1 MNMGVYVSVYDQQMW
16 TWQQLAMGIVY
27 NSLSPSSN
35 YQGPSNPDFSL
46 QVKEKRGSRITNPQM
61 QIYIG
66 TGEESE
72 ILDYYSRRAI
82 FPYIWK
88 GSSMLPVMK
97 WFAKA
102 DQLNLERI
110 SV

>member
-1 MNMGVYVSVYDQQMW
+1 
-16 TWQQLAMGIVY
+16 
-27 NSLSPSSN
+27 
-35 YQGPSNPDFSL
+35 
-46 QVKEKRGSRITNPQM
+46 M

-66 TGEESE
+66 IGEESE
-72 ILDYYSRRAI
+72 ILDYYSQRAI

-110 SV
+110 LV